1 MVLRLTSGYFFFGL
15 TVRIDWSLEHLQ
27 KLLPADRWEAMEQA
41 SCNPN
46 VHMNTGGNYPIIH
59 AETGNL
65 LAGVPFARGLR
76 VPRSKMRALCAEG
89 IDVQASGLKTF

>member
-1 MVLRLTSGYFFFGL
+1 
-15 TVRIDWSLEHLQ
+15 
-27 KLLPADRWEAMEQA
+27 MEQA

-46 VHMNTGGNYPIIH
+46 VPMDTGGLYPIIH

-89 IDVQASGLKTF
+89 IDVQVRRLKGGYGAEANVSLVRQTVD

>member
-1 MVLRLTSGYFFFGL
+1 
-15 TVRIDWSLEHLQ
+15 
-27 KLLPADRWEAMEQA
+27 MEQA

-46 VHMNTGGNYPIIH
+46 VPMDTGGLYPIIH

-89 IDVQASGLKTF
+89 IDVQVRTFRRCYGVEAKISLVWQAIN